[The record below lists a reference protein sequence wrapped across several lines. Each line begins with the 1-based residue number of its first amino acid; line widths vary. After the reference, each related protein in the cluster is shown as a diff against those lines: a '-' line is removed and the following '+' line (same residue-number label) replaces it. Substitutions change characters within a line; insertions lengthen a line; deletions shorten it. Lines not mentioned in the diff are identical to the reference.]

1 MFRRQLPAYS
11 PLTLPGILAGIR
23 GARSRPRQRLA
34 ELLANRY
41 RARRV
46 VLTGSGTQA
55 LTLAL
60 RASAPRDRQPLV
72 ALPAY
77 ACYDVVS
84 GAVGA
89 DARMVF
95 YDVDPPTLAPDS
107 GSLEEV
113 CALNPDAVVIAPL
126 YGVPVDWEAVRR
138 VVTPCG
144 ALLVEDAAQGL
155 GATWHG
161 EPLGSLGDVSVLSFG
176 RGKGWTGGTG
186 GALLE
191 RTAEARA
198 ALPRAPARSGL
209 DVAAHAVAQWLLG
222 RPRAY
227 WLPASLPWLA
237 LGETEYHPPKAP
249 EMMPEL
255 AAALVLAHDREARRE
270 SETRKHNATEILE
283 ILATSEAYDS
293 LVPIRAPAGGEAGYL
308 RLPVLASHGMDG
320 FPDADAARAQGVMP
334 GYPRALPDLPASRER
349 AIAGPPTPG
358 ATRLVREVITLPTHG
373 LVTSADKAQVV
384 ETMKG
389 MAQPGRY

>member
-1 MFRRQLPAYS
+1 MLRRQLPAYS
-11 PLTLPGILAGIR
+11 PLTAAGLVAGIR
-23 GARSRPRQRLA
+23 GARSRPRERLA
-34 ELLANRY
+34 ELLADRY
-41 RARRV
+41 GARRV

-89 DARMVF
+89 EARIVF

-107 GSLEEV
+107 ASLAGV
-113 CALNPDAVVIAPL
+113 CSLNPHAVVIAPL

-161 EPLGSLGDVSVLSFG
+161 ELLGSLGDVSVLSFG
-176 RGKGWTGGTG
+176 RGKGWTGGAG

-191 RTAEARA
+191 RTVEARA
-198 ALPRAPARSGL
+198 AFPQASARSGL
-209 DVAAHAVAQWLLG
+209 VVAAHTAAQWLLG

-227 WLPASLPWLA
+227 WLPARLPWLA
-237 LGETEYHPPKAP
+237 LGETEYHPPREP
-249 EMMPEL
+249 QMMPEMS
-255 AAALVLAHDREARRE
+255 AALALAHDVQARRE
-270 SETRKHNATEILE
+270 CETRRRNAAEILDL
-283 ILATSEAYDS
+283 LAASQASGTF
-293 LVPIRAPAGGEAGYL
+293 VPIRAPTGGEAGYL
-308 RLPVLASHGMDG
+308 RFPLLVPLGMG
-320 FPDADAARAQGVMP
+320 GIPDADAARARGVMP
-334 GYPRALPDLPASRER
+334 GYPRALPDLPASRAR
-349 AIAGPPTPG
+349 FVAGPPTPG
-358 ATRLVREVITLPTHG
+358 ATRLVRELVTLPTHG
-373 LVTSADKAQVV
+373 LLTSRDRGGVRDAFAS
-384 ETMKG
+384 
-389 MAQPGRY
+389 YS